1 MISIIIANVYL
12 LCQYF
17 LQKMLTFSVKCAIL
31 RFSCIA
37 TIKTMEACVMQ
48 KFKLE
53 MFEKTEDG
61 RFLKLPVLEIGI
73 GNLKK
78 SYPELFSTMI
88 SSPYTEK
95 GRWFVNVPVAEASI
109 AMDVLQFCG
118 DPQRIQF
125 NFV

>member
-1 MISIIIANVYL
+1 
-12 LCQYF
+12 
-17 LQKMLTFSVKCAIL
+17 
-31 RFSCIA
+31 
-37 TIKTMEACVMQ
+37 MQ

-78 SYPELFSTMI
+78 SYPELFSTKRANCNLI
-88 SSPYTEK
+88 SPPYTEK